1 MKETDKRTRQ
11 QKLEAIILYIKD
23 NYYRSLALSDAAREL
38 AMKPREVNDLISEA
52 FGFTFLK
59 FLKKYRLRRAAQEI
73 HFHYKSLDIIGE
85 RNGFASK
92 SFYGEFKKEF
102 GVTPKEFQQEERIPD
117 MPLKQYVNGHPLS
130 LSYREVEDVEV
141 EGIPLRMSKGE
152 KVDLMH
158 EVAWAFRHP
167 SPRVDLHC
175 EEKTWGVW
183 WNDWQNDGQLC
194 YLLAK
199 KVGEDAVAA
208 KSDEHIRTLKTDG
221 DSGAVKAVGGTVGQT
236 VRLRITGGRYAVF
249 QAPRGGDYFNIAD
262 TAREMAWYAFRIWQV
277 INWKKTDK
285 MGFTYEVFDSENIY
299 LYIPLLTGFGGIEI
313 ENEVGGN
320 NIENIVHYIDGHV
333 LEDIDVDKVAAH
345 FGRSDIYYRDR
356 FQACYGISLPDYITR
371 KRLYVLAQKL
381 DAGELDEKTFPVQCR
396 YGEMAKFRKN
406 FQRAFGVPPEDYRKV
421 SVNVP
426 SLRDYYS
433 EHFPDIRAE
442 KMQLPDRSFLGRSVK
457 SGADKREIDLDVPG
471 VTAFFMEHAFGELQG
486 TTLTEETQK
495 IALYETS
502 RYPDG
507 TYINN
512 FVLGPLLETGDS
524 FGMETNAEP
533 ETCAEPGAGLAALPD
548 GFHDVH
554 VQGGAYMVFS
564 IDSAAARMAER
575 IRMLIRCIDH
585 VWIYDNWLQT
595 DFQKRISYF
604 YYDGTN
610 VFYCVPVYE

>member
-1 MKETDKRTRQ
+1 MRETDKRTRQ

-52 FGFTFLK
+52 FGLTFLK

-141 EGIPLRMSKGE
+141 EGVPLRMPKGE

-175 EEKTWGVW
+175 EEKTWGIW
-183 WNDWQNDGQLC
+183 WNDWQSDGQLC

-199 KVGEDAVAA
+199 KAGKDAALKPDGYAQVSEADEDSETWKAA
-208 KSDEHIRTLKTDG
+208 
-221 DSGAVKAVGGTVGQT
+221 DSAAQRK
-236 VRLRITGGRYAVF
+236 VRLRVTGGKYAVF
-249 QAPRGGDYFNIAD
+249 QAPRGSDYFNIAD

-285 MGFTYEVFDSENIY
+285 MGFTYEVFDSEYIY

-320 NIENIVHYIDGHV
+320 NIENIVHYIDAHV
-333 LEDIDVDKVAAH
+333 LEVMDVDRIAAH

-356 FQACYGISLPDYITR
+356 FQACYGISLPDYIMR

-381 DAGELDEKTFPVQCR
+381 DAGELTEKQLPACCPYETP
-396 YGEMAKFRKN
+396 AKFRKE
-406 FQRAFGVPPEDYRKV
+406 FRRAFGVPPEDYREV
-421 SVNVP
+421 SVAMP

-433 EHFPDIRAE
+433 AHFPDIRAE
-442 KMQLPDRSFLGRSVK
+442 KMRLPDRSFLGRSVK

-471 VTAFFMEHAFGELQG
+471 VTAFFMEHAFDELK
-486 TTLTEETQK
+486 ETAFAEREQK

-502 RYPDG
+502 RHPDG
-507 TYINN
+507 TYTNN

-524 FGMETNAEP
+524 FGKTETEQ
-533 ETCAEPGAGLAALPD
+533 ETWAEPGAGLADLPD
-548 GFHDVH
+548 GFHEVH

-564 IDSAAARMAER
+564 IDSAAARTAER

-610 VFYCVPVYE
+610 VFYCVPVYG